1 MATRQAQNAY
11 NEAMKSFN
19 RSAGQF
25 KRKHDIDPSEYL
37 NGVTTAKGVERAL
50 DKMRLD
56 VEQMDR
62 QFRED
67 LSAEAEAAE
76 EAAKAADLKAK
87 EDQYQQARDTLE
99 EKWGISM
106 DETESE
112 IFWNAFND
120 PDIIDAFGSKN
131 VLYMGEEIRN
141 DKQITMKQAAEIAKG
156 VSAEVVGKSGEDKNQ
171 TARNTFNERLESY
184 RSLRYGEGD
193 RISHD
198 EAIKRI
204 FG

>member
-25 KRKHDIDPSEYL
+25 KRKHNIDPSDYL
-37 NGVTTAKGVERAL
+37 EGVTTAKGVERAL

-99 EKWGISM
+99 ENWGISM

-141 DKQITMKQAAEIAKG
+141 DEDITMKQAAEIAKG
-156 VSAEVVGKSGEDKNQ
+156 VAAEVVGRSGEDKNQ
-171 TARNTFNERLESY
+171 TARNMFNERLENY
-184 RSLRYGEGD
+184 RSLRYGSGD